1 MPRTPG
7 KPVVI
12 EYSVMRIHSAVLLAF
27 AVLIIDLD
35 VSAGVEVVP
44 DRVQLHGS
52 SLQQQIIVG
61 TEVDG
66 RNMDLTSVAKFAV
79 EDAGIAVVSED
90 GFVQAVGPGETVIR
104 IVTEHGNA
112 SVPVVVDG
120 IRPPG
125 FIDFENDVIPI
136 LTDGGC
142 NSGPCHGKAR
152 GQGGF
157 KLSLFGFDPEFDF
170 GALSRESRGR
180 RVFQTSPERSLLLLK
195 PSGAVPHGGGLR
207 LQKDTAG
214 YRVLLQ
220 WIRDGMP
227 RRAEA
232 APQLVNVSVAPT
244 DRILNFDSR
253 QQLIVTA
260 HYSDGSTR
268 DVTRL
273 TAYQSNEAAVADVTE
288 DGLVETGNI
297 TGEAA
302 VMARYMGKIAVA
314 TISVPVPTEVP
325 ETVYANL
332 PRNNFIDDLVW
343 KKLQRLRLTP
353 SAPAPDHVFLRRAYV
368 DIIGR
373 VPTAEETRSFLQD
386 ESPARRS
393 RLIDQLLENP
403 EYADHWA
410 NKWADLLRPNPYRA
424 GIKSTLSFDN
434 WIRESFRQNKPY
446 DQFVREL
453 LTARGS
459 TFRNGAVVLFRDRR
473 TPDELTTIVSQ
484 LFLGV
489 RLECAKCHQHPNE
502 AWGQKDFYGLAAY
515 FDRLGRK
522 GRGVSPPIS
531 GSEEYLFV
539 GKRRPVTH
547 PLTGEEMT
555 PTPLFGDAPEIPEGG
570 DPRESLA
577 AWIVSDD
584 NPLFR
589 KVIANRVW
597 KDMMTRGLVEP
608 VDDLRASNPPSN
620 AELLDMLA
628 LDLRDHGYDLK
639 HLIRRIAGS
648 HVYTLSSLPNEH
660 NAVDSRNYSR
670 FYRERLRAEVLLD
683 SVCQITG
690 VEESFAAM
698 PPGATARQLWSHRI
712 DSLFLDAFGRPDPN
726 QDPPCER
733 VPDTTVVQ
741 ALHLMNSQSLYDKV
755 TSDAGLAAELA
766 ASDRTSE
773 GILEELYLAV
783 YSRYPTD
790 AEREAAG
797 RFLEEQQGSRRKAVQ
812 DLLWAMLNTPEFV
825 FKH

>member
-1 MPRTPG
+1 
-7 KPVVI
+7 
-12 EYSVMRIHSAVLLAF
+12 MRIRFFTLLALTVPFLTSPCF
-27 AVLIIDLD
+27 A
-35 VSAGVEVVP
+35 AVETLPQTVTLRGA
-44 DRVQLHGS
+44 DSRQQLV
-52 SLQQQIIVG
+52 VG
-61 TEVDG
+61 TQIAG
-66 RNMDLTSVAKFAV
+66 RHVDLTRDATYESANPAIAEVSPAGLITPVGNGATEVRVRSRHGEAVIPVTVAEA
-79 EDAGIAVVSED
+79 ARNPAL
-90 GFVQAVGPGETVIR
+90 
-104 IVTEHGNA
+104 
-112 SVPVVVDG
+112 
-120 IRPPG
+120 
-125 FIDFENDVIPI
+125 DFENDIIPI

-180 RVFQTSPERSLLLLK
+180 RIFQTSPERSLLLLK
-195 PSGAVPHGGGLR
+195 PIGGAPHGGGLR
-207 LQKDTAG
+207 MREGDPA
-214 YRVLLQ
+214 YRTLLR
-220 WIRDGMP
+220 WIQDGMP
-227 RRAEA
+227 RRNEEA
-232 APQLVNVSVAPT
+232 PKLVNVTVEPS
-244 DRILNFDSR
+244 DRILNFESL

-268 DVTRL
+268 DVTSL
-273 TAYQSNEAAVADVTE
+273 TAYQSNEAAIAGVNE
-288 DGLVETGNI
+288 DGLVETTNV

-302 VMARYMGKIAVA
+302 VMARYMGMIAVA
-314 TISVPVPTEVP
+314 TISVPLAEEVP
-325 ETVYANL
+325 ESVYANL

-353 SAPAPDHVFLRRAYV
+353 SQPAPDHVFLRRAYV

-373 VPTAEETRSFLQD
+373 VPTAGEARNFLQD
-386 ESPARRS
+386 ESPAKRS
-393 RLIDQLLENP
+393 RLIDKLLENP
-403 EYADHWA
+403 EYVDHWS

-424 GIKSTLSFDN
+424 GIKSTMSFDN
-434 WIRESFRQNKPY
+434 WIREAFRQNKPY
-446 DQFVREL
+446 DEFVREL

-473 TPDELTTIVSQ
+473 EPEELTTIVSQ
-484 LFLGV
+484 LFLGI

-502 AWGQKDFYGLAAY
+502 AWGQAEFYGLAAY

-522 GRGVSPPIS
+522 GTGISAPIS

-539 GKRRPVTH
+539 GKRRPVKH
-547 PLTGEEMT
+547 PLTSEEMQ
-555 PTPLFGDAPEIPEGG
+555 PTPLFGEPPQIAEGD

-577 AWIVSDD
+577 AWITSDQ

-589 KVIANRVW
+589 QVIANRIW
-597 KDMMTRGLVEP
+597 KDMMSRGLVDP
-608 VDDLRASNPPSN
+608 VDDLRASNPATNP
-620 AELLDMLA
+620 ELLEALA
-628 LDLRDHGYDLK
+628 IDLRDNGYDLK
-639 HLIRRIAGS
+639 HLIRRIANS
-648 HVYTLSSLPNEH
+648 HVYGLSSLPSDTNV
-660 NAVDSRNYSR
+660 VDGRNYSR

-690 VEESFAAM
+690 VEEKFSAM
-698 PPGATARQLWSHRI
+698 PPGSTARQLWSHRI

-733 VPDTTVVQ
+733 FPDTTVVQ

-755 TSDAGLAAELA
+755 TSDKGLAATLSTVA
-766 ASDRTSE
+766 DRTDE
-773 GILEELYLAV
+773 AIVEELYLAV
-783 YSRYPTD
+783 YARFPTD

-797 RFLEEQQGSRRKAVQ
+797 RFLAEQKESRRTALQ